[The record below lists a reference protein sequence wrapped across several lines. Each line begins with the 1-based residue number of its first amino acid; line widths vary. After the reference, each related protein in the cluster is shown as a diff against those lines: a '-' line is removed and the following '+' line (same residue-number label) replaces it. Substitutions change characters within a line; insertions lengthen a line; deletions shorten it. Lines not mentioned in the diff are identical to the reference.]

1 MENAEV
7 AEEAEAEAE
16 GGEEE
21 EEEEE
26 DGEYGPQ
33 ASDASGY
40 SAEAELSLL
49 EDTAAGGTQT
59 QSQPDD

>member
-1 MENAEV
+1 VAEEEE
-7 AEEAEAEAE
+7 EEAEAEE
-16 GGEEE
+16 GEEVAEEE
-21 EEEEE
+21 EEEE
-26 DGEYGPQ
+26 EYGPQ

-59 QSQPDD
+59 QSQPDS